1 VVVKREKDPLGRR
14 PVQLGQTPAAAAP
27 RQCYVH
33 LTFPSLL
40 SGVGQRCCLGQEA
53 AAPLRSGLTCAG
65 RVPWTPSMH
74 ARTSRIDRWMIER
87 RILHTLGWGD
97 SSCSCLPR
105 PWRVAGFLSIKE
117 WRRRTGS
124 TRGRRSGAARS
135 DRPVPCGPAPAWEL
149 RTLSAARRRRDPPKA
164 HEQSGHRWLAN
175 GDRGES
181 FTTASREQASSKLMA
196 RVRAWLA
203 LVFAAAA
210 RHQHAR
216 AAGPA
221 AVVMTGR
228 GGDCEKPLCSFFLGI
243 FDFMLLLF
251 SRFQSW
257 RNAITIHVF

>member
-1 VVVKREKDPLGRR
+1 VNSSAGSSGEREGQRRGGRKKGKG
-14 PVQLGQTPAAAAP
+14 PP
-27 RQCYVH
+27 RTTH

-175 GDRGES
+175 GDRGERVS
-181 FTTASREQASSKLMA
+181 RRLAESRLAAS
-196 RVRAWLA
+196 
-203 LVFAAAA
+203 
-210 RHQHAR
+210 
-216 AAGPA
+216 
-221 AVVMTGR
+221 
-228 GGDCEKPLCSFFLGI
+228 
-243 FDFMLLLF
+243 
-251 SRFQSW
+251 
-257 RNAITIHVF
+257 